1 MSVYTRVEPAQ
12 LEAFLADY
20 HVGTLRDYRGISEG
34 ITNTNYF
41 VDTTGGHWVLTIFE
55 RLTPA
60 ELPFFLELMDHLA
73 ARGVPSAHPVTR
85 RDGGFLS
92 TLAGKP
98 AALVYRLDG
107 ASEESPSVTQ
117 CEALGTVLADMHN
130 AAASFPREQA
140 NTRGLDWIRDTRE
153 RLAPKLEA
161 DALAMLDEE
170 IAFQT
175 ARALDELPHGV
186 IHADLFRDNVLFEG
200 DTVSGLIDFY
210 YACRDCLLFDL
221 AVVCNDWCLDDAGR
235 FRNGH
240 WSALTAAYARRRPFT
255 PDERAAWPAML
266 RAAALRF
273 WVSRLHDYHFPR
285 DGDVT
290 HTKDPAPF
298 ARILAGHRDAPPPLE
313 P

>member
-1 MSVYTRVEPAQ
+1 MSVYTRIEPEQ

-20 HVGTLRDYRGISEG
+20 HVGDLRDYRGISEG

-41 VDTTGGHWVLTIFE
+41 VDTSGGHWVLTVFE
-55 RLTPA
+55 RLTPQ

-98 AALVYRLDG
+98 AALVYRLEG
-107 ASEESPSVTQ
+107 ASEEAPSATQ
-117 CEALGTVLADMHN
+117 CASLGAVLADMHHAATSFRREHPN
-130 AAASFPREQA
+130 A
-140 NTRGLDWIRDTRE
+140 RDLAWARATRE
-153 RLAPKLEA
+153 RLAARLDP
-161 DALAMLDEE
+161 DSLAMLDDEL
-170 IAFQT
+170 AFQVGRDYT
-175 ARALDELPHGV
+175 ALPRGI
-186 IHADLFRDNVLFEG
+186 IHADLFRDNVLFDD

-210 YACRDCLLFDL
+210 YACTDCLLFDL
-221 AVVCNDWCLDDAGR
+221 AVVCNDWCLDGD
-235 FRNGH
+235 GH
-240 WSALTAAYARRRPFT
+240 VLESHWRALSAAYARHRPFT
-255 PDERAAWPAML
+255 DAERAAWPAML

-273 WVSRLHDYHFPR
+273 WVSRLDDYHFPR

-298 ARILAGHRDAPPPLE
+298 ALTLAAHREAPPPLE

>member
-1 MSVYTRVEPAQ
+1 MSVYTRIEPDQ
-12 LEAFLADY
+12 LEAFLAEY

-41 VDTTGGHWVLTIFE
+41 VDSTGGHWVLTIFE

-92 TLAGKP
+92 SLVGKP

-107 ASEESPSVTQ
+107 ASETSPSVEQ
-117 CEALGTVLADMHN
+117 CAALGTVVADMHH

-140 NTRGLDWIRDTRE
+140 NARGLDWARRTRE
-153 RLAPKLEA
+153 KLAPRLDA
-161 DALAMLDEE
+161 DTLAVLDEE
-170 IAFQT
+170 LAFQT
-175 ARALDELPHGV
+175 AQDHADLPRGV

-200 DTVSGLIDFY
+200 DSVSGLIDFY
-210 YACRDCLLFDL
+210 YACTDCLLFDL
-221 AVVCNDWCLDDAGR
+221 AVVCNDWCLNDNGR
-235 FRNGH
+235 FREAH
-240 WSALTAAYARRRPFT
+240 WTALSAAYARGRAFTAAERR
-255 PDERAAWPAML
+255 AWPAML

-298 ARILAGHRDAPPPLE
+298 ARTLAGHRTTPPPLE